1 MGDHVQTWENYQ
13 TFADERGWLVAT
25 ILRRFTF
32 LEGKNVLDFGCGDGG
47 TSRKLARLGAKVT
60 AVDIKPEIKQSFQNS
75 EIKFIYAQKEAL
87 YLKSQ
92 EYDIIIL
99 QDVLEHVPNPEKLI
113 NQAKDSLRTSG
124 LIYIST
130 PNRFSLLNLISD
142 PHWNLPG
149 VALGSRRM
157 VAFLVQKIFRRDMRD
172 RGDWA
177 ALLSLN
183 KLKKL
188 LTINKFEMIFVN
200 SFVAKILFQKPQSIV
215 CHPHHIRFVRWMN
228 RHHLDRWIHRLVND
242 RVGLFNF
249 LINPTWYVIGKLGD

>member
-32 LEGKNVLDFGCGDGG
+32 LEGKNVLDFGCGEGG
-47 TSRKLARLGAKVT
+47 TSRTLARLGAKVI
-60 AVDIKPEIKQSFQNS
+60 AVDIKTEVEPAFQNS
-75 EIKFIYAQKEAL
+75 DVKFINAQNEAL
-87 YLKSQ
+87 YLKSR

-99 QDVLEHVPNPEKLI
+99 QDVLEHVQNPEKLI
-113 NQAKDSLRTSG
+113 NQAKDALRTSG
-124 LIYIST
+124 LVYIST

-149 VALGSRRM
+149 VALGSRQM

-188 LTINKFEMIFVN
+188 LAINNFEMIFVN
-200 SFVAKILFQKPQSIV
+200 RFVAKLLFQNPQSVV
-215 CHPHHIRFVRWMN
+215 CHPRHIRFVQWMK
-228 RHHLDRWIHRLVND
+228 RYHLDRWVDRLVND
-242 RVGLFNF
+242 RAGLFNF
-249 LINPTWYVIGKLGD
+249 FINPTWYVIGKVR

>member
-1 MGDHVQTWENYQ
+1 MANHHQTWENYRK
-13 TFADERGWLVAT
+13 FSDERGWLVA
-25 ILRRFTF
+25 IVLQQFTS
-32 LEGKNVLDFGCGDGG
+32 LERKNVLDYGCGEGG
-47 TSRKLARLGAKVT
+47 TSRTLARFGAKVI
-60 AVDIKPEIKQSFQNS
+60 AVDIKTEVEPAIQNS
-75 EIKFIYAQKEAL
+75 DVKFIDAQNEAL

-99 QDVLEHVPNPEKLI
+99 QDVIEHVPNPEKLV
-113 NQAKDSLRTSG
+113 NQVKDALRLHG

-130 PNRFSLLNLISD
+130 PNRYSVLNIISD

-188 LTINKFEMIFVN
+188 LAINNFEMIFVN
-200 SFVAKILFQKPQSIV
+200 RFVAKLLFQNPQSVV
-215 CHPHHIRFVRWMN
+215 CHPRHIRFVQWMK
-228 RHHLDRWIHRLVND
+228 RHHLDRWVDRLVND
-242 RVGLFNF
+242 RAGLFNF
-249 LINPTWYVIGKLGD
+249 LINPTWYMIGKVR